1 MTTSMESDITKR
13 IKEYVLYKGI
23 RVNQFEQLCNLS
35 NGYVNQIKRSIGEEK
50 LKTISR
56 RFPDLNISWVLTGI
70 GNMIQ
75 NQDIKDSNN
84 NKTIKEAIIQR
95 IKEIIENKSLSES
108 QFSKLISANQ
118 KTINQQLKGERGISI
133 DTILSILSSFE
144 HISSEWL
151 LRGKGNMFKSIDKF
165 ISTEELPESNRI
177 TSKTTYEKLLEEYT
191 RQTEELLSQRD
202 KEIRVLQL
210 ENARLKAEAATREAV

>member
-1 MTTSMESDITKR
+1 MESDITKR

-210 ENARLKAEAATREAV
+210 ENARLKAEAATKEAV

>member
-1 MTTSMESDITKR
+1 MTTSMGSDITKR

-210 ENARLKAEAATREAV
+210 ENARLKAEAATKEAV

>member
-56 RFPDLNISWVLTGI
+56 LFPDLNISWVLTGI

-151 LRGKGNMFKSIDKF
+151 LRGKGNIFKSIDKF

-210 ENARLKAEAATREAV
+210 ENARLKAEAATKEAV

>member
-202 KEIRVLQL
+202 NEKLTIYS
-210 ENARLKAEAATREAV
+210 

>member
-133 DTILSILSSFE
+133 DTILSILSSLSTFLQNGYYE
-144 HISSEWL
+144 
-151 LRGKGNMFKSIDKF
+151 GKVIC
-165 ISTEELPESNRI
+165 SN
-177 TSKTTYEKLLEEYT
+177 
-191 RQTEELLSQRD
+191 Q
-202 KEIRVLQL
+202 
-210 ENARLKAEAATREAV
+210 

>member
-210 ENARLKAEAATREAV
+210 ENARLKAEAATKEAV

>member
-177 TSKTTYEKLLEEYT
+177 TSKTTYENLLEEYT

-210 ENARLKAEAATREAV
+210 ENARLKAEAATKEAV

>member
-1 MTTSMESDITKR
+1 MTTNMESDITKR

-75 NQDIKDSNN
+75 NQDIKDPNN

-95 IKEIIENKSLSES
+95 IKVIIENKSLSES

-177 TSKTTYEKLLEEYT
+177 TNKTTYEKLLEEYT

-202 KEIRVLQL
+202 KEIRSLQL
-210 ENARLKAEAATREAV
+210 ENARLKAEAATKEAV

>member
-84 NKTIKEAIIQR
+84 NKTIEEAIIQR

-210 ENARLKAEAATREAV
+210 ENARLKAEAATKEAV

>member
-95 IKEIIENKSLSES
+95 IKKIIKNKSLSES

-133 DTILSILSSFE
+133 DTILGILSSFE

-177 TSKTTYEKLLEEYT
+177 TNKTTYEKLLEEYT

-202 KEIRVLQL
+202 KEIRALQL
-210 ENARLKAEAATREAV
+210 ENARLKAEASTRESV

>member
-1 MTTSMESDITKR
+1 MESDITKR
-13 IKEYVLYKGI
+13 VKEYVLYKGI
-23 RVNQFEQLCNLS
+23 RINQFEQSCNLS

-50 LKTISR
+50 LKAISR
-56 RFPDLNISWVLTGI
+56 RFPDLNISWILTGI

-75 NQDIKDSNN
+75 NQDTKDIND
-84 NKTIKEAIIQR
+84 NKTIKKAIIQR
-95 IKEIIENKSLSES
+95 IKRIIKNKSLSES

-133 DTILSILSSFE
+133 DTILGILSSFE
-144 HISSEWL
+144 QISSEWL
-151 LRGKGNMFKSIDKF
+151 LRGEGSMFKSTDKF

-210 ENARLKAEAATREAV
+210 ENARLKAEAATKEAV

>member
-95 IKEIIENKSLSES
+95 IKEIIENIIK
-108 QFSKLISANQ
+108 K
-118 KTINQQLKGERGISI
+118 
-133 DTILSILSSFE
+133 
-144 HISSEWL
+144 
-151 LRGKGNMFKSIDKF
+151 
-165 ISTEELPESNRI
+165 
-177 TSKTTYEKLLEEYT
+177 
-191 RQTEELLSQRD
+191 
-202 KEIRVLQL
+202 
-210 ENARLKAEAATREAV
+210 